1 MSDAVESLKSHN
13 FVDAVMY
20 INNKGLIQNIT
31 PDGVRF
37 VEENL
42 LPDDD
47 LVVDGLKDTD
57 KLMKSGASIDTD
69 SELPV
74 LISLRYL

>member
-1 MSDAVESLKSHN
+1 
-13 FVDAVMY
+13 MY